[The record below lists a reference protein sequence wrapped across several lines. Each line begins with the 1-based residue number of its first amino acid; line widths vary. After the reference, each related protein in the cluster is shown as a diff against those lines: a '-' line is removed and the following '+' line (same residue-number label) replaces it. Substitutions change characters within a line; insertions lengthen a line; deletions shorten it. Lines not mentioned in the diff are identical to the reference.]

1 MLNVLWRGAASR
13 KAAESLAAGITA
25 RARAPVFF
33 RDLGVADSFDGR
45 FDMVALHGWLAM
57 DRLQAQGARAVVQA
71 LVNTLFEG
79 FEDALREQG
88 AGDIGMGRRMKKIA
102 DAFYGRLKAYGE
114 AAETGALAEALLR
127 NVYRGEAQDAR
138 MAGWLADYALAA
150 RVRLAAANV
159 AGGDLEF
166 GPLPGSV

>member
-1 MLNVLWRGAASR
+1 MLNVLWRASTSR
-13 KAAESLAAGITA
+13 KAAESLAAAIIA
-25 RARAPVFF
+25 RARTPVFF
-33 RDLGVADSFDGR
+33 RDLGVADNFDGR
-45 FDMVALHGWLAM
+45 FDMVTLHGWLVM
-57 DRLQAQGARAVVQA
+57 ERLRAQGARAVTQA
-71 LVNTLFEG
+71 LVNVLFDR

-114 AAETGALAEALLR
+114 AADAGTIPDALLR
-127 NVYRGEAQDAR
+127 NVYRGQAPEGLVT
-138 MAGWLADYALAA
+138 GWLADYVLAA
-150 RVRLAAANV
+150 RERLARIDV